1 MGPSLRRLMFYILL
15 FFPFSHAWNT
25 VITFHFYYNWNF
37 RHAIGYRPSNLRPSG
52 YGFCTNVPPGFCCRP
67 IAPFANRVN
76 FGGLPWGSISGVWQ
90 SDILS
95 SACSGNALAN
105 YYAGPPTWS
114 FIRSRISGASYVE
127 CPGIAPPGWSMSLV
141 RLCPQPR
148 RRSAA
153 IAPVEPTWGYPDII
167 QINGTNY
174 TDSRRGDMIYRN
186 SDGMILDLNMINE

>member
-1 MGPSLRRLMFYILL
+1 MFYILL

-90 SDILS
+90 SDVLS